1 MLKMSTTST
10 IIWRNGTSML
20 SWHLLGFWSYFEV
33 LTVFPCCFEIPSDPK
48 PEKDELCDLYV
59 LQELCWSGR
68 GWTHLGDLSE
78 IDCEWQE
85 RGLWWRNAPSAIF
98 ALFSGL
104 QHLLHE
110 CIPEKKKSHLS
121 SSLLHSSL
129 AFFFCTK
136 PLRCANVSMR
146 GWWKRKSMVWVEE
159 KGAGEVQRWIPSK
172 NQCEGCWWLQWDR
185 GALGPRVE
193 NQCHRSAVSRGVT
206 PPPAPARRDAHKITP
221 KLQTSPQK
229 WPEKSKWRQRLC
241 LSLWAER
248 QIWQPGRGDRHT
260 SVWGEFHHG
269 KGKAE
274 DQSVPCRNDI
284 PSLGSPPDLLNIY
297 VLRQPPSRRM
307 LQKHPLAS
315 SALSGMQPLPACKEK
330 GFGAPKIPGKKH
342 YAAPGQGCKER
353 EQNPYKIPIKYTHS
367 PAAEQIWVGK
377 APKSAGHHRLEHPE

>member
-129 AFFFCTK
+129 AFFFAQNPWGVLTCPWEAGGK
-136 PLRCANVSMR
+136 ERVWCE
-146 GWWKRKSMVWVEE
+146 WKRKGLGRFSDESPARTSA
-159 KGAGEVQRWIPSK
+159 KGAGDCNGTEERWGRVWKISVTALPCPEVLHHPLLLQEGMLTRSPQNFKPRLRNDRRKASGDSDCVWACGLRGKFDSPGVGTDTPAFGVNFTMERAKPRTSRCPAGTISLPSALLQTCWIYMCCASLHPGGCSKSIRLHPQPS
-172 NQCEGCWWLQWDR
+172 QGCSPCL
-185 GALGPRVE
+185 
-193 NQCHRSAVSRGVT
+193 
-206 PPPAPARRDAHKITP
+206 PARR
-221 KLQTSPQK
+221 
-229 WPEKSKWRQRLC
+229 
-241 LSLWAER
+241 
-248 QIWQPGRGDRHT
+248 RG
-260 SVWGEFHHG
+260 
-269 KGKAE
+269 
-274 DQSVPCRNDI
+274 
-284 PSLGSPPDLLNIY
+284 LG
-297 VLRQPPSRRM
+297 
-307 LQKHPLAS
+307 LQKSPARS
-315 SALSGMQPLPACKEK
+315 IMQPLGRAAKR
-330 GFGAPKIPGKKH
+330 GSKIP
-342 YAAPGQGCKER
+342 
-353 EQNPYKIPIKYTHS
+353 T
-367 PAAEQIWVGK
+367 
-377 APKSAGHHRLEHPE
+377 KSL